1 MEYLVFSF
9 WFMIIHTAA
18 YMLAGILALRISKDI
33 YEGKSRLMDYLRDMS
48 VEDESKHVQKW
59 VLPSQLLRG
68 LLMSVVL
75 YPVLAPLGE
84 IAFGLRFAFLAGLMF
99 VYTHLASAAPCPDNI
114 EGFVYMKERFFKKST
129 FLKFQFEMIIYSLI
143 LGFLTSFFLF

>member
-9 WFMIIHTAA
+9 WFMLIHTAA
-18 YMLAGILALRISKDI
+18 YMLAGMLALRISKDI

-59 VLPSQLLRG
+59 VFPSQLLRG
-68 LLMSVVL
+68 LLISVVL

-84 IAFGLRFAFLAGLMF
+84 MGFGLRFAFLAGLMF
-99 VYTHLASAAPCPDNI
+99 VYTDLACAVPFPSNI

-143 LGFLTSFFLF
+143 LGFLTSYFLF

>member
-9 WFMIIHTAA
+9 WFMLIHTTA
-18 YMLAGILALRISKDI
+18 YTLAGMLALCISKDI

-48 VEDESKHVQKW
+48 VEDESRHVQKW
-59 VLPSQLLRG
+59 FIPSQLLRG

-84 IAFGLRFAFLAGLMF
+84 MDFGLRFAFLAGLMF
-99 VYTHLASAAPCPDNI
+99 VYTHLACAAPCPDNI
-114 EGFVYMKERFFKKST
+114 EGFVYMKEHFFKKSA

-143 LGFLTSFFLF
+143 LGFVTSYFLL

>member
-59 VLPSQLLRG
+59 ILLSQLLRG

-75 YPVLAPLGE
+75 YPVLAPLRE
-84 IAFGLRFAFLAGLMF
+84 IPFGLRFAF
-99 VYTHLASAAPCPDNI
+99 
-114 EGFVYMKERFFKKST
+114 
-129 FLKFQFEMIIYSLI
+129 
-143 LGFLTSFFLF
+143 